1 MGCALTAMLQ
11 PMQPLRPAAANLKVQ
26 KGKGRR
32 SSSAF
37 LHSFSVPQHA
47 DAAGVS

>member
-1 MGCALTAMLQ
+1 MLQ
-11 PMQPLRPAAANLKVQ
+11 PMQSLRPAAANLEVWKE
-26 KGKGRR
+26 KGRR

-37 LHSFSVPQHA
+37 LHSFSVLQHA